1 MKTHNHTKLEEEIRN
16 GLRHL
21 FENNGITTPVEV
33 PWATRTVVKDWP
45 DAWYWIK
52 SGSPFS
58 SRYVANWASA
68 PIKGEKVGMAS
79 ESYFSHRS
87 TWSEAAILSADQLLR
102 RQYFEIIN
110 KPSGNKFAGGK
121 SLVEYSYETM
131 HPSEMLQYSTISK
144 DVTKEAKEMDRKLT
158 MDRQLREYGQTK

>member
-1 MKTHNHTKLEEEIRN
+1 MPAKELEEEIRN

-33 PWATRTVVKDWP
+33 PWPTRTVVKDWP

-110 KPSGNKFAGGK
+110 KSSGKKFARGN
-121 SLVEYSYETM
+121 SLMDYSYEVIY
-131 HPSEMLQYSTISK
+131 PSTTLHDSTISK